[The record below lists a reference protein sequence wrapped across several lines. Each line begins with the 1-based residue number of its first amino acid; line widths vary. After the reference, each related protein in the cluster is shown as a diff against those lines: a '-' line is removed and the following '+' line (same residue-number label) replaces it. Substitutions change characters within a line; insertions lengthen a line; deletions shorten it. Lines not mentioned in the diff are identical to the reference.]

1 MTIRAENEITL
12 VRVDDGTAGADGHSP
27 VVTATRSG
35 DTVTIKVDDATIASV
50 KDGTDGAAGTP
61 GAAGADGK
69 TSYLHIAYATNATGT
84 AGFSTTDPV
93 GKTYIGQY
101 TDFVQADSTDP
112 SKYSWTL
119 IKGDTG
125 ATGPSGTV
133 ISDTA
138 PTDTGQ
144 LWLDTSGETD
154 TLKYHDGNSWVETPV
169 ESTAKS
175 AYSLAAEAD
184 QKTTKNYYAYA
195 DNRLGSGFSVTNTN
209 KQYMGIAASTDSTQ
223 PTDVTLYTWILNPVF
238 ASKVATEFLSEIS
251 GGAKITSP
259 EITDD
264 TYAALTSFALAFY
277 LGGSER
283 ARFGYSEDVEAYG
296 MEALNAML
304 TGSGA
309 AVKFDNTSDSAARGR
324 FCWEIRDN
332 GHLSLKLF

>member
-1 MTIRAENEITL
+1 
-12 VRVDDGTAGADGHSP
+12 
-27 VVTATRSG
+27 
-35 DTVTIKVDDATIASV
+35 
-50 KDGTDGAAGTP
+50 
-61 GAAGADGK
+61 
-69 TSYLHIAYATNATGT
+69 
-84 AGFSTTDPV
+84 
-93 GKTYIGQY
+93 
-101 TDFVQADSTDP
+101 
-112 SKYSWTL
+112 
-119 IKGDTG
+119 
-125 ATGPSGTV
+125 
-133 ISDTA
+133 
-138 PTDTGQ
+138 
-144 LWLDTSGETD
+144 
-154 TLKYHDGNSWVETPV
+154 
-169 ESTAKS
+169 
-175 AYSLAAEAD
+175 
-184 QKTTKNYYAYA
+184 
-195 DNRLGSGFSVTNTN
+195 
-209 KQYMGIAASTDSTQ
+209 MGIAASTDSTQ